1 MNQRWLSRNG
11 TNDLI
16 LIFGG
21 WALGAAPFAGLIGGA
36 DVLFV
41 DDYAQLDDPLPDLE
55 QYDQVDLIAFS
66 FGVASAGHWL
76 AQTGFRPNRMV
87 AVSGTLRPADPE
99 HGIAPDMIRAT
110 ADNLTESSF
119 AKFCRRAGLDG
130 PAPEIDIAA
139 AQAELLAVIDRGDA
153 PHAAFDRIWIPERD
167 RVIPTLAQEAAWAD
181 QLDAVRRI
189 AAPHV
194 PFRGG
199 QSWQEWLS

>member
-1 MNQRWLSRNG
+1 MKQRWLSRNG

-21 WALGAAPFAGLIGGA
+21 WALGTAPFSGLVGGG

-41 DDYAQLDDPLPDLE
+41 DDYTRLDDPLPDLE
-55 QYDQVDLIAFS
+55 QYDDVDLIAFS

-76 AQTGFRPNRMV
+76 AQTGFRPKRLV
-87 AVSGTLRPADPE
+87 AVSGTLYPADSE
-99 HGIAPDMIRAT
+99 RGIAPDMIRAT

-130 PAPEIDIAA
+130 PAPEIDVFA
-139 AQAELLAVIDRGDA
+139 AQAELHAVIDRGDC
-153 PHAAFDRIWIPERD
+153 PDVVFDRIWIPERD
-167 RVIPTLAQEAAWAD
+167 RIIPTHAQEAAWHD
-181 QLDAVRRI
+181 QLDAARSI

-194 PFRGG
+194 PFRRG